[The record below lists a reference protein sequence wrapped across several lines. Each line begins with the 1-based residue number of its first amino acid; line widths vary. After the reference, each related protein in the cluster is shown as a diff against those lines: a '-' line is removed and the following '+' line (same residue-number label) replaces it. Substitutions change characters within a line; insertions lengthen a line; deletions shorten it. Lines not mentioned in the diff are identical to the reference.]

1 MDIDP
6 EGESIRNLAETIW
19 ERGMIQP
26 LTVVRIGV
34 SQGYLF
40 SSRRRQPVQTWPL
53 GWNAG
58 NSIVR
63 FGEDGMLSMT
73 FSAFYEVVKV
83 DTLVKSRKSVTPA
96 KAGVQNMRISV
107 DSRFRGND
115 NKRPV
120 STCYEVVKVD
130 GALKSG
136 LSPSVQN
143 KS

>member
-1 MDIDP
+1 M
-6 EGESIRNLAETIW
+6 
-19 ERGMIQP
+19 
-26 LTVVRIGV
+26 
-34 SQGYLF
+34 
-40 SSRRRQPVQTWPL
+40 
-53 GWNAG
+53 
-58 NSIVR
+58 R
-63 FGEDGMLSMT
+63 FGEDGMINMT

-83 DTLVKSRKSVTPA
+83 DTLVKRRKSVTPA

-115 NKRPV
+115 NKGHL
-120 STCYEVVKVD
+120 SACYEAVKVD